1 MNIQQNITLMST
13 MKLTGMKEAYKA
25 ISELPANK
33 QPDTHQCIAT
43 LLDAELQMRNFK
55 TTNLYLRLS
64 RLKYSA
70 SINDIAYDDDRNLD
84 KNSIAALIDMNFVKR
99 GHNVLI
105 TGATGCGKSFLASA
119 FGHQAC
125 LFGLR
130 TLYFNMNR
138 LAEQINL
145 SKIDG
150 SFLKLLNNIQ
160 KAKLI
165 IIDDFGI
172 QPLSQPVKLA
182 ILQILEDRYKN
193 ASTIIAS
200 QLPVDKW
207 FDFLDDPTIADAI
220 LDRLTSNASKF
231 FLKGKSLRN
240 NS

>member
-1 MNIQQNITLMST
+1 

>member
-1 MNIQQNITLMST
+1 
-13 MKLTGMKEAYKA
+13 MKLTGMKDAYKV

-33 QPDTHQCIAT
+33 QPDTHQCLAT

-64 RLKYSA
+64 RLKYPA
-70 SINDIAYDDDRNLD
+70 TINDLAYNDDRNLD
-84 KNSIAALIDMNFVKR
+84 KNFIAALIDMNFVKR
-99 GHNVLI
+99 GHNILI
-105 TGATGCGKSFLASA
+105 SGATGCGKSYIASA

-138 LAEQINL
+138 LAEQIAI

-150 SFLKLLNNIQ
+150 SFLRLINNIQ
-160 KAKLI
+160 KAKLL

-172 QPLSQPVKLA
+172 QPLSQSTKLA

-200 QLPVDKW
+200 QLPVEKW

-220 LDRLTSNASKF
+220 LDRLTSNASKII
-231 FLKGKSLRN
+231 LKGKSLRN

>member
-1 MNIQQNITLMST
+1 MNIQQNINLMST

-70 SINDIAYDDDRNLD
+70 SINDIAYDEERNLD

-99 GHNVLI
+99 GHNILI

>member
-1 MNIQQNITLMST
+1 MNIQTNINLMST
-13 MKLTGMKEAYKA
+13 MKLTGMKDAYKV

-33 QPDTHQCIAT
+33 QPDTHQCLAT

-64 RLKYSA
+64 RLKYPA
-70 SINDIAYDDDRNLD
+70 TINDLAYNDDRNLD
-84 KNSIAALIDMNFVKR
+84 KNFIAALIDMNFVKR
-99 GHNVLI
+99 GHNILI
-105 TGATGCGKSFLASA
+105 SGATGCGKSYIASA

-138 LAEQINL
+138 LAEQIAI

-150 SFLKLLNNIQ
+150 SFLRLINNIQ
-160 KAKLI
+160 KAKLL

-172 QPLSQPVKLA
+172 QPLSQSTKLA

-200 QLPVDKW
+200 QLPVEKW

-220 LDRLTSNASKF
+220 LDRLTSNASKII
-231 FLKGKSLRN
+231 LKGKSLRN

>member
-1 MNIQQNITLMST
+1 

-70 SINDIAYDDDRNLD
+70 SINDIAYDEERNLD

-99 GHNVLI
+99 GHNILI